1 VEIYSIGYT
10 KRTAEDFFETLRTA
24 GVEQVVDVRLNNT
37 SQLAGF
43 TKKDDLAYFLP
54 ALLGGRYVHEP
65 RLAPTP
71 ALFNEYKK
79 NKGPWEDY
87 AAGFLE
93 LLEERRIERVL
104 SPEFFAPQSALLCS
118 EPAPD
123 RCHGRLVIE
132 YLDRKWGDV
141 TPVHL

>member
-1 VEIYSIGYT
+1 VEICSIGYT
-10 KRTAEDFFETLRTA
+10 KRSAEDFFETLRAA
-24 GVEQVVDVRLNNT
+24 GVDQVVDVRLNNT

-43 TKKDDLAYFLP
+43 TKRDDLSYFVP
-54 ALLGGRYVHEP
+54 ALLGATYVHEP
-65 RLAPTP
+65 RLAPSE
-71 ALFNEYKK
+71 ALFTDYKK

-104 SPEFFAPQSALLCS
+104 SPEFFAPRSVLLCS

-123 RCHGRLVIE
+123 RCHRRLVID

-141 TPVHL
+141 TPLHL